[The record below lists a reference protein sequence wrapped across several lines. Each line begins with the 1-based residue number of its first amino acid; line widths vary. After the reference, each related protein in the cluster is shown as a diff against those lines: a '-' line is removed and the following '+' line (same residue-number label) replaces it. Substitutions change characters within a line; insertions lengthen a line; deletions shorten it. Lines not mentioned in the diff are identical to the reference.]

1 MELKDFCTDLSI
13 LGSPKD
19 FIEGQMFLVDK
30 PLDWTSF
37 DIVKKMRSGLQNG
50 LKIKKIKVG
59 HAGTLD
65 PLATG
70 LVIVCTGKATKKI
83 DDLMGY
89 EKCYDARIKF
99 GATTPSFDV
108 ETEIDEEFPFD
119 HITQSHIEE
128 ALKEFEGEQ
137 LQMPPQYSAIK
148 IKGRRAYDMA
158 RKGESFEMKSRQVVF
173 HDLQLLDYNIGEATI
188 RIRCSKG
195 TYIRSFARDLALSLH
210 SGGHLTGL
218 RRTGIGPFRVEDAT
232 KINEF
237 DDMIEVLKDKWTTAG
252 LIQ

>member
-1 MELKDFCTDLSI
+1 MELKAFCTDLS
-13 LGSPKD
+13 LLDSPKD

-30 PLDWTSF
+30 PLNWTSF

-65 PLATG
+65 PLASG

-89 EKCYDARIKF
+89 EKCYDACIKF

-108 ETEIDEEFPFD
+108 ETEIDQVLPFD
-119 HITQSHIEE
+119 HITQSDIEQ
-128 ALKEFEGEQ
+128 ALEQFLGEQ

-148 IKGRRAYDMA
+148 IEGRRAYDMA
-158 RKGESFEMKSRQVVF
+158 RKGETFEMKSRKVFF
-173 HDLQLLDYNIGEATI
+173 HDLQLLDFTGGEAQI

-195 TYIRSFARDLALSLH
+195 TYIRSFARDLALALN

-218 RRTGIGPFRVEDAT
+218 RRTAIGPLEVDNAIT
-232 KINEF
+232 IYAF
-237 DDMIEVLKDKWTTAG
+237 DDMIDRLKVKWG
-252 LIQ
+252 ERGVI